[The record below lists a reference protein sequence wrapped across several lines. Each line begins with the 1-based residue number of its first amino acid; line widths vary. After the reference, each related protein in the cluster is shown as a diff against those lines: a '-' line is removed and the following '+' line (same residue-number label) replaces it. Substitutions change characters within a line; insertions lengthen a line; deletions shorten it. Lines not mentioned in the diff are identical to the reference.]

1 MLLVCAARF
10 VFTHEFLYWWVCGCV
25 FDVVVRLCVKFV
37 VCLVI
42 SCYCLVNVCCGCQ
55 MLVALV

>member
-1 MLLVCAARF
+1 MLGLYLRTSFCIGGF
-10 VFTHEFLYWWVCGCV
+10 GIVFG
-25 FDVVVRLCVKFV
+25 VVVRLCVKFV

-42 SCYCLVNVCCGCQ
+42 SCYCLVNVCWGCQ